1 MGKQYKPNDF
11 NRKCQIGDTKTVTT
25 PTGSKVE
32 KFDDTNAVSLW
43 FASKMRSLAFQFQIA
58 GTEQADTFEIV
69 IRHNPS
75 VSKKNLVKIDDLIYT
90 IYNISS
96 DESTSFNRVDI
107 LTLKLKKKGV

>member
-1 MGKQYKPNDF
+1 MAKQYKPNDF
-11 NRKCQIGDTKTVTT
+11 NRKCKVGQSITVTT
-25 PTGSKVE
+25 STGGKVE
-32 KFDDTNAVSLW
+32 KFDDTSAASLW

-58 GTEQADTFEIV
+58 GTEQADTFEII

-96 DESTSFNRVDI
+96 DESSSFNRVDI

>member
-11 NRKCQIGDTKTVTT
+11 NRKCTVGQSITVTT
-25 PTGSKVE
+25 STGGKVE
-32 KFDDTNAVSLW
+32 KFDDANAASLW
-43 FASKMRSLAFQFQIA
+43 FASKMRSLAFQFQVA

>member
-1 MGKQYKPNDF
+1 MAKQYKPNDF
-11 NRKCQIGDTKTVTT
+11 NRKCMVGQSITVTT
-25 PTGSKVE
+25 STGGKVE
-32 KFDDTNAVSLW
+32 KFDDANAVSLW

-75 VSKKNLVKIDDLIYT
+75 VSKKNLVKINDLIYT